1 MAQPLQ
7 TINLVAPAFK
17 GVNTED
23 SPLAQDPSFAEVA
36 DNAVIDKRGRI
47 ASRKGIADVSTNA
60 TELGSDRI
68 HHIHHFYD
76 SDSNEVVFSVGN
88 NKIFSGTDT
97 LTDETPAS
105 YTITDNNWKI
115 VNFNDY
121 CYFFQRGYEPLVYS
135 DSFSIPSDPIV
146 IKKMSDVSGASVTS
160 AQYCHEALAAFGR
173 LWVVGTDTDNSTIYW
188 SDLLIGHD
196 FTGGSSGSIDVSKAW
211 PDGFDEIRAIAAHN
225 NLLVIFGNH
234 SILVYQNAD
243 TPASMSLVDTVA
255 GVGAIC
261 RNSVQHIGTDVLFMS
276 RTGLRSFGRTIQE
289 KSMPLSDLS
298 SNIKTELVSTI
309 LERSEPTASVY
320 SPENAFYLIGFPD
333 QNIVYCF
340 DLRTRLENNSYRVTR
355 WPSSTFKAFER
366 KTDGTI
372 YIGTSEGIGTYSG
385 YSDNGESYRFRYY
398 SPGLTFGDASKTK
411 ILKKIRPTIVATG
424 EDPVTMLWGY
434 DLADS
439 YSSRSIDL
447 TGGSASYFGEAE
459 FGVSEYSVGTTISR
473 RFVNTTGSGTIVTVG
488 IEADISTNILS
499 IQEINVYALLGKTL

>member
-68 HHIHHFYD
+68 HNIHYFHD
-76 SDSNEVVFSVGN
+76 SGGNEKLFSVGN
-88 NKIFSGTDT
+88 NKILSGD
-97 LTDETPAS
+97 LILVDETPAS

-135 DSFSIPSDPIV
+135 NSLGAV
-146 IKKMSDVSGASVTS
+146 TKMSAVSGASVSS

-173 LWVVGTDTDNSTIYW
+173 LWVVGTATDNSTIYW

-225 NLLVIFGNH
+225 NLLVVFGNH

-243 TPASMSLVDTVA
+243 TPATMSLVDTVA
-255 GVGAIC
+255 GVGVIC

-276 RTGLRSFGRTIQE
+276 PSGLRSFGRTIQE

-298 SNIKTELVSTI
+298 RNIKTELVDAI
-309 LERSEPTASVY
+309 LTRTEPTATVY
-320 SPENAFYLIGFPD
+320 SPENAFYLIAFPD
-333 QNIVYCF
+333 QDIVYCF

-355 WPSSTFKAFER
+355 WPSSTFKAFEK
-366 KTDGTI
+366 KTDGTV

-398 SPGLTFGDASKTK
+398 SPGLTFGDPSRTK
-411 ILKKIRPTIVATG
+411 ILKKIRPSIVADG
-424 EDPVTMLWGY
+424 QDPVTMLWGY
-434 DLADS
+434 DLDDS
-439 YSSRSIDL
+439 YSSASITL
-447 TGGSASYFGEAE
+447 GGGSTSYFGEAE
-459 FGVSEYSVGTTISR
+459 FGLSEYSVGTTVSR
-473 RFVNTTGSGTIVTVG
+473 RFVNTTGSGAVVTVG

>member
-7 TINLVAPAFK
+7 SINLVAPAFK
-17 GVNTED
+17 GINTED

-47 ASRKGIADVSTNA
+47 AARQGLNLA
-60 TELGSDRI
+60 TTDATPLGSDRI
-68 HHIHHFYD
+68 HHVHHFYD
-76 SDSNEVVFSVGN
+76 SNANEVVFSVGN

-135 DSFSIPSDPIV
+135 NSLGAV
-146 IKKMSDVSGASVTS
+146 TKMSAVSGASVSS

-173 LWVVGTDTDNSTIYW
+173 LWIVGTATDNSTIYW

-225 NLLVIFGNH
+225 NLLVVFGNH

-243 TPASMSLVDTVA
+243 TPATMSLVDTVA
-255 GVGAIC
+255 GIGAVC

-276 RTGLRSFGRTIQE
+276 PSGLRSFGRTIQE
-289 KSMPLSDLS
+289 KSMPITDLS
-298 SNIKTELVSTI
+298 RNIKTELVDAI
-309 LERSEPTASVY
+309 QARQQPTVSVF
-320 SPENAFYLIGFPD
+320 SPENYFYLIGFPD

-340 DLRTRLENNSYRVTR
+340 DLRTRLENGSYRATR
-355 WPSSTFKAFER
+355 WPSSSFKAFER
-366 KTDGTI
+366 KKDGTLL
-372 YIGTSEGIGTYSG
+372 IGTAEGIGTYSG
-385 YSDNGESYRFRYY
+385 YTDNNESYRFRYY
-398 SPGLTFGDASKTK
+398 SPGLTFGDPSKLK
-411 ILKKIRPTIVATG
+411 ILKKIRPTVVG
-424 EDPVTMLWGY
+424 GSGLSLSVYWSY
-434 DLADS
+434 DFQEA
-439 YSSRSIDL
+439 YASRSVTLD
-447 TGGSASYFGEAE
+447 TEGVAYFNEAE
-459 FGVSEYSVGTTISR
+459 FNVDEYSSGVTTSR
-473 RFVNTTGSGTIVTVG
+473 RIFNGTGAGTVVTIGV
-488 IEADISTNILS
+488 EADINNASLS